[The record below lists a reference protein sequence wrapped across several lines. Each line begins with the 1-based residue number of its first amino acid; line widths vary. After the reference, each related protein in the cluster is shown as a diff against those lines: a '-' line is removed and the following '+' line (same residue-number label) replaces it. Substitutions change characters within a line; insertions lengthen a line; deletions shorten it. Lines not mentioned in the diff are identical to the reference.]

1 MGRIEPITNS
11 QCEIITKDGKKRGEA
26 NNTGTIGHWISK
38 KRKKNKK
45 MISLSMYLF
54 LSVYLLPIFI
64 IFYLL
69 LFFITL
75 HYTTLHYTTLHC
87 ISLHNIAFIIL
98 YYIKL
103 YYITLHFLI
112 LILIS
117 LLSIFN
123 PISYLGWVF
132 LSQLYFAFRFKAI

>member
-11 QCEIITKDGKKRGEA
+11 QCEIRTKDGKKCGEA

-54 LSVYLLPIFI
+54 LSVYLFANLHHFLFI
-64 IFYLL
+64 AIFY
-69 LFFITL
+69 
-75 HYTTLHYTTLHC
+75 YTTLHC
-87 ISLHNIAFIIL
+87 ISLHNIAFTIVYQIISN
-98 YYIKL
+98 
-103 YYITLHFLI
+103 YITLHFLI

-123 PISYLGWVF
+123 PISFLGWPF
-132 LSQLYFAFRFKAI
+132 CPSFILHSGSRPFN